1 MPKSLRPPLGM
12 VRSFIR
18 SWGALYDM
26 LGFHEADDPES
37 ARSIIVTS
45 IAQRNVNLLLE
56 SSNSYVHILL
66 NTYFT
71 SDYVRHELEVFQRLG
86 GVLPSSFVEGL
97 SIEVIEPIPR
107 LTSHPAA
114 LAVPRPA
121 YELADTSW
129 EPPAIQTSVS
139 LRTYDGPS
147 ASWAACEGSSGYQ
160 STHYEMHYDNKLF
173 RVKAVCRSCY
183 QTTWSQ
189 FGVGNTPYDELAN
202 LGWYK
207 HHYWRKTWCPDCCRR
222 YYDAP
227 QEPAHEPSLPA

>member
-1 MPKSLRPPLGM
+1 M

-18 SWGALYDM
+18 SWSALYDM

-45 IAQRNVNLLLE
+45 IAQRNANLLLD

-71 SDYVRHELEVFQRLG
+71 SDYVRNELEVVQRLG

-97 SIEVIEPIPR
+97 SIEVIQPIPR
-107 LTSHPAA
+107 LASHSAA
-114 LAVPRPA
+114 LAGPWPA
-121 YELADTSW
+121 HELADTSW
-129 EPPAIQTSVS
+129 DPPAIQT
-139 LRTYDGPS
+139 RGFPRMYDEPR
-147 ASWAACEGSSGYQ
+147 ASWAAGAGSSGYQ
-160 STHYEMHYDNKLF
+160 STHREMHYDNKQF
-173 RVKAVCRSCY
+173 RVKAVCRLCY
-183 QTTWSQ
+183 YTTWSQ

-207 HHYWRKTWCPDCCRR
+207 HRYWRKTWCPDCCRR
-222 YYDAP
+222 YCDAR
-227 QEPAHEPSLPA
+227 QEPAHEPSLPV